1 MCPFC
6 IASAAMLIASVTSTG
21 GVAAIVINKLR
32 AKSRAENTGQNEKKG
47 RMDHEHEASGAS
59 ENRIAS

>member
-6 IASAAMLIASVTSTG
+6 MASAAMLIASVTSTG
-21 GVAAIVINKLR
+21 GVAAVVINKLR
-32 AKSRAENTGQNEKKG
+32 AKKRAENPGENEKEG
-47 RMDHEHEASGAS
+47 RKHHEHEASGAS